1 MWIADAFSVIPNS
14 KISLGEAY
22 SQTRPP
28 YKSVLH
34 TQHTIKCFS
43 ASPWWSTALQPPHSL
58 HYILPDQSSSTP
70 ESLFSF
76 PCRSLPLSLLSQ
88 RGRNFQ
94 QLLVSLQQK
103 TAEDMHTSRSSR
115 NTTYSYSRCVICVHV
130 CVCVCDMWIHVS
142 AYVRECIHLLA
153 NATKL
158 IIIWFISPNN
168 DQGYS
173 V

>member
-1 MWIADAFSVIPNS
+1 MHSQWSQIP
-14 KISLGEAY
+14 KFPGGEAY

-28 YKSVLH
+28 YKSLLH

-103 TAEDMHTSRSSR
+103 TAEEMHTSRSSR

>member
-1 MWIADAFSVIPNS
+1 MQFLSDPKFQNF
-14 KISLGEAY
+14 LGGKH
-22 SQTRPP
+22 TPRPDP
-28 YKSVLH
+28 LIRACFTHSILSNASVLRPDD
-34 TQHTIKCFS
+34 QLLC
-43 ASPWWSTALQPPHSL
+43 SL
-58 HYILPDQSSSTP
+58 HIACTIFCLTKAFFTP

-76 PCRSLPLSLLSQ
+76 PYRSLPLSLLSQ

-103 TAEDMHTSRSSR
+103 TAKEMHTSRSSR

-142 AYVRECIHLLA
+142 AYVHECIHLLA
-153 NATKL
+153 NATKF

-168 DQGYS
+168 D
-173 V
+173 